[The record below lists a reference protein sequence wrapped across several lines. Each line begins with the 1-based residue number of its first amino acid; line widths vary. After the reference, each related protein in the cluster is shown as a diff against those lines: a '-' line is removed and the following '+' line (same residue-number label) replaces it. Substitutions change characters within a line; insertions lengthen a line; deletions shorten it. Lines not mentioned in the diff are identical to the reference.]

1 MMDQIKATA
10 WRRLME
16 CHATVLGRLA
26 TDLESGSGFGVGWY
40 DVLVHLA
47 EAPGH
52 RLRMSGLAETLLLSR
67 SWLTRRIDQMEAAGL
82 VARRS
87 SQEDGRGTYAELTPA
102 GLRAF
107 RSAKRAH
114 LKSVE
119 RHFLSHLTSSE
130 AQTLERILH
139 RVTTEVRASES

>member
-1 MMDQIKATA
+1 MVQIKATA

-16 CHATVLGRLA
+16 CHAAVIERLA
-26 TDLESGSGFGVGWY
+26 SDMEKGQGFGIAWY

-47 EAPGH
+47 EAPDH
-52 RLRMSGLAETLLLSR
+52 RLRMSELADNLLLSR

-87 SQEDGRGTYAELTPA
+87 SREDGRGTYAELTHA

-107 RSAKRAH
+107 KSASREH

-119 RHFLSHLTSSE
+119 RHFLSHLTPSE
-130 AQTLERILH
+130 AQTLKRMLQ
-139 RVTTEVRASES
+139 RVTTEVRASGS